1 MLPQTRTK
9 RALQRM
15 AKRLGIFVVV
25 VVVFACILE
34 RDNGAV
40 VFRFFFFFFLRSCR
54 EGRRY
59 RFFVCFIFVCCHIF
73 LFCEF
78 ECVVFCFCFYLFVLC
93 MCGSGGVSV
102 LGGGVFLSLFS

>member
-25 VVVFACILE
+25 VVGVVVFACTLE

-40 VFRFFFFFFLRSCR
+40 VFRFLVCFLRSYR

-59 RFFVCFIFVCCHIF
+59 SFYCLFVCLFVVVLFCFVNLSVCFFIFIFLFVCFVY
-73 LFCEF
+73 
-78 ECVVFCFCFYLFVLC
+78 VW
-93 MCGSGGVSV
+93 
-102 LGGGVFLSLFS
+102 